1 MSENAKIYQD
11 ATQGYIEVEDL
22 YNEELVDTLYMQR
35 ERKVSQVGLQAV
47 FMGASHDRFSHSL
60 GVFGMGKKIY
70 SSFRDNVIKKTQHL
84 NDKGEILD
92 WLDDWQELFEIA
104 CLVHDIG
111 HPGFS
116 HTFEY
121 LYNDDYINLG
131 DNQTIDD
138 KELIV
143 KIFQAE
149 EVKRLFKRYFEV
161 IKESEFDDKKYLE
174 KKYLNVSIKNI

>member
-70 SSFRDNVIKKTQHL
+70 SSASHCAYTRLYRRVGTRTELSGPPSRIWVVEEIKTPK
-84 NDKGEILD
+84 
-92 WLDDWQELFEIA
+92 
-104 CLVHDIG
+104 
-111 HPGFS
+111 
-116 HTFEY
+116 
-121 LYNDDYINLG
+121 
-131 DNQTIDD
+131 
-138 KELIV
+138 
-143 KIFQAE
+143 
-149 EVKRLFKRYFEV
+149 
-161 IKESEFDDKKYLE
+161 
-174 KKYLNVSIKNI
+174 